1 MADNLNTR
9 AIVYDMLMSIEK
21 ENTPSHILLSQ
32 TLMKYQYLDKRDR
45 AFISRLFRGTLEY
58 EIFLDGVIRQFSSV
72 RLNKIKPPIKIILR
86 MSVNEIFARNG
97 YIFSDPI
104 WNAYYSAQNWYI
116 PLSGHNI
123 TFDSMN
129 DNELTNLEMLLSL
142 EEHLS
147 NNSTKGDG
155 KDE

>member
-58 EIFLDGVIRQFSSV
+58 FSGWRDPSV
-72 RLNKIKPPIKIILR
+72 FQCP
-86 MSVNEIFARNG
+86 VE
-97 YIFSDPI
+97 
-104 WNAYYSAQNWYI
+104 
-116 PLSGHNI
+116 
-123 TFDSMN
+123 
-129 DNELTNLEMLLSL
+129 
-142 EEHLS
+142 
-147 NNSTKGDG
+147 
-155 KDE
+155 